1 MEYVTEKFKS
11 LSLFGESVGF
21 VINRN
26 GNTTFKSVVG
36 ALASL
41 LVILT
46 TLSFGSYKFVVMS
59 SKGDTK
65 H

>member
-1 MEYVTEKFKS
+1 MEYVTEKFTS
-11 LSLFGESVGF
+11 LSLFGKSMGF

-26 GNTTFKSVVG
+26 GKTTFKSVVG

-46 TLSFGSYKFVVMS
+46 TLSFGSYKFLVMS